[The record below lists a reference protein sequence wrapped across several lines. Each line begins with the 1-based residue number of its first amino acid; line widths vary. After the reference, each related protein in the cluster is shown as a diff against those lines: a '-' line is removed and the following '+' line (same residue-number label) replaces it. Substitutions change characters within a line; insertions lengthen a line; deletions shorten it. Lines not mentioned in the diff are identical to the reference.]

1 MTARKDPGYRTTEV
15 VEDDG
20 RLAMRRRADG
30 AILAFVA
37 SQRDG
42 GTIGA
47 RLVNRTVDPL
57 DWYLHRRQIS
67 SDQHNA
73 GDWLRRLHYAAYGS
87 GYAKVNYAGVHGV
100 ADHSENWR
108 FNSRQSHAISTIAKY
123 LRSLAREEA
132 YVVER
137 VVYWGDYASDA
148 ARRLGVS
155 ERRGIGLLRSALSSI
170 DRWRSEGLPEEVTCP
185 GGEGPRG

>member
-1 MTARKDPGYRTTEV
+1 MSKPAEPYRPTEV

-20 RLAMRRRADG
+20 RLAMRRKADG

-37 SQRDG
+37 SRTDAPA
-42 GTIGA
+42 IGA

-57 DWYLHRRQIS
+57 DWYLHRRQITG
-67 SDQHNA
+67 DQHNA

-87 GYAKVNYAGVHGV
+87 GYAKVNYEGIHGV
-100 ADHSENWR
+100 SDHSENWR
-108 FNSRQSHAISTIAKY
+108 INSRASHAISTIAKY
-123 LRSLAREEA
+123 LRALPRDEA

-148 ARRLGVS
+148 ARRLGVA

-170 DRWRSEGLPEEVTCP
+170 ERWRSEGLPEDVTRP
-185 GGEGPRG
+185 GEEGPRG